1 MNVAVPLKRIDKIR
15 WEIPKFDKRMKV
27 PGRVYADDV
36 LIEKMRQDRT
46 LEQAANVAMLPGIY
60 KYSIVMPDGHQG
72 YGFPIGGVAAF
83 DIKEGVIS
91 PGGIG
96 YDINCLAPGTKVLTE
111 HGYWLKI
118 EEMPEKF
125 KLQRLRLYNIEEG
138 HNDFSRVAFVA
149 ERNIEKDETAIR
161 IVTETGTLIEG
172 SEDHPVL
179 TPQGYVYLKN
189 IKEGDYVIVYPFEG
203 VPYEE
208 KKGIIID
215 ESAFEGEDPQVIKF
229 LKERNLLPLRWED
242 PKIGTLARILGFALG
257 DGHLGEMGGR
267 LVLAFYGR
275 EETLRELKK
284 DLESLG
290 IKANLYV
297 REKNY
302 RIKTESGEYSGK
314 TVLAELRVSSRSFAL
329 LLEKLGMPRGEK
341 TKKAY
346 RIPVWIMEAPLWVKR
361 NFLAG
366 FFGADGSIVEF
377 KGTTPLPIHLT
388 QAKDVALEE
397 NLKEFLY
404 DISRILEEFG
414 VKTTIYKVNSK
425 KSVTYRLSIVGE
437 ENIRNFLGK
446 INYEYD
452 PKKKAKGLIA
462 YAYLKF
468 KESVK
473 KERRKA
479 MEISKKIYEETG
491 NIDRAY
497 KAVKDIV
504 NRRFVERTIYEG
516 ERNPRV
522 PKNFLTFEEFAKERG
537 YEGGFVAE
545 KVVKVERI
553 KPEYDRFY
561 DIGVYHEA
569 HNFIANGIVVH
580 NCGVRLIRTN
590 LTEKDVRPKIKQ
602 LVDTLFKNVP
612 SGVGSQ
618 GKVRL
623 HWTQIDDVLVDGA
636 KWAVDQGYGWERDL
650 ERLEEGGRMEGA
662 DPDAVSQRAK
672 QRGAPQLGSLGS
684 GNHFLEVQV
693 VDKIFDEEIAKA
705 YGLFEGQVVVM
716 VHTGSRGLGHQ
727 VASDY
732 LRIME
737 RAIRKYGIPW
747 PDRELVS
754 VPFQSEEGQRYFSA
768 MKAAAN
774 FAWANRQMIT
784 HWVRESF
791 QEVFR
796 QDPEG
801 DLGMEIVY
809 DVAHNIGKVEEHEV
823 DGKKVKVIVH
833 RKGATRAFPPGHE
846 AIPKIYRDVGQ
857 PVLIPGSMG
866 TASYVLA
873 GTEGAM
879 AETFGSTCHGAGRVL
894 SRAAATRQYRGDRI
908 RDELLR
914 RGIYVRAASMR
925 VVAEEA
931 PGAYKNVDNVVK
943 VVSEAGI
950 AKLVARMRPIGV
962 AKG

>member
-1 MNVAVPLKRIDKIR
+1 MVPLKRIDKIR
-15 WEIPKFDKRMKV
+15 WEIPKFDKRMRV
-27 PGRVYADDV
+27 PGRVYADEV
-36 LIEKMRQDRT
+36 LLEKMKNDRT
-46 LEQAANVAMLPGIY
+46 LEQATNVAMLPGIY

-83 DIKEGVIS
+83 DVKEGVIS

-96 YDINCLAPGTKVLTE
+96 YDINCLAPGTRVLTE

-125 KLQRLRLYNIEEG
+125 KLQRLRVYNIEEG
-138 HNDFSRVAFVA
+138 HNDFSKVVFVA
-149 ERNIEKDETAIR
+149 EREVGSEEKAIR
-161 IVTETGTLIEG
+161 IVTESGKVIEG

-179 TPQGYVYLKN
+179 TPEGYVYLRN
-189 IKEGDYVIVYPFEG
+189 VKEGDYILVYPFEG

-208 KKGIIID
+208 KKGVILD
-215 ESAFEGEDPQVIKF
+215 ESAFEGEDPQVVKF
-229 LKERNLLPLRWED
+229 LRERNLIPLQWKD
-242 PKIGTLARILGFALG
+242 PKVGILARILGFALANG
-257 DGHLGEMGGR
+257 YISENDNLTFHGK
-267 LVLAFYGR
+267 
-275 EETLRELKK
+275 EEVLREVRK
-284 DLESLG
+284 DLEELG
-290 IKANLYV
+290 IEAIVAEEDKLKV
-297 REKNY
+297 TSRE
-302 RIKTESGEYSGK
+302 
-314 TVLAELRVSSRSFAL
+314 FAF
-329 LLEKLGMPRGEK
+329 LLEKLGM
-341 TKKAY
+341 AHDS
-346 RIPVWIMEAPLWVKR
+346 IPEWIIEGPLWIKR

-366 FFGADGSIVEF
+366 LFGANGSIVEF
-377 KGTTPLPIHLT
+377 KGDVPLPITLT
-388 QAKDVALEE
+388 HSRELLNDV
-397 NLKEFLY
+397 
-404 DISRILEEFG
+404 SRILEGF
-414 VKTTIYKVNSK
+414 KVRAKIKMGKNGSYQLVIEDED
-425 KSVTYRLSIVGE
+425 S
-437 ENIRNFLGK
+437 IRNFLGR

-452 PKKKAKGLIA
+452 PEKKARGLIA

-468 KESVK
+468 KELMK
-473 KERRKA
+473 
-479 MEISKKIYEETG
+479 G
-491 NIDRAY
+491 N
-497 KAVKDIV
+497 
-504 NRRFVERTIYEG
+504 
-516 ERNPRV
+516 
-522 PKNFLTFEEFAKERG
+522 LMTFEEFARDRG

-545 KVVKVERI
+545 KVIEVKSV
-553 KPEYDRFY
+553 KPEYDKFY
-561 DIGVYHEA
+561 DIGVYHSA

-590 LTEKDVRPKIKQ
+590 LTEKEVRPRIKQ

-618 GKVRL
+618 GRIKL

-636 KWAVDQGYGWERDL
+636 KWAVDNGYGWERDL

-662 DPDAVSQRAK
+662 DPEAVSQRAK

-693 VDKIFDEEIAKA
+693 VDKIFDPEVAKA

-737 RAIRKYGIPW
+737 RAIRKYRIPW

-791 QEVFR
+791 QEVFK

-801 DLGMEIVY
+801 DLGMDIVY

-823 DGKKVKVIVH
+823 DGKRVKVIVH

-846 AIPKIYRDVGQ
+846 AVPRLYRDVGQ

-866 TASYVLA
+866 TASYILA

-879 AETFGSTCHGAGRVL
+879 KETFGSTCHGAGRVL
-894 SRAAATRQYRGDRI
+894 SRKAATRQYRGDRI
-908 RDELLR
+908 RQELLN

>member
-1 MNVAVPLKRIDKIR
+1 MR
-15 WEIPKFDKRMKV
+15 V

-36 LIEKMRQDRT
+36 LLEKMKSDRT

-83 DIKEGVIS
+83 DVKEGVIS

-96 YDINCLAPGTKVLTE
+96 YDINCLAPGSRVLTE
-111 HGYWLKI
+111 HGYWIKI
-118 EEMPEKF
+118 EELPEKF
-125 KLQRLRLYNIEEG
+125 KLQGVKVYNLDEG
-138 HNDFSRVAFVA
+138 HNDASKIAFVA
-149 ERNIEKDETAIR
+149 EREVEENEMAVR
-161 IVTETGTLIEG
+161 IVTESGKVIEG

-179 TPQGYVYLKN
+179 TPQGYVYLGN
-189 IKEGDYVIVYPFEG
+189 IKEGDLVIVYPFEG
-203 VPYEE
+203 VEYEE
-208 KKGIIID
+208 RQGVILD
-215 ESAFEGEDPQVIKF
+215 EKAFEGEDPQVLKF
-229 LKERNLLPLRWED
+229 LSEKNLIPLRWDD
-242 PKIGTLARILGFALG
+242 PKIGTIARILGFAFG
-257 DGHLGEMGGR
+257 NGHLDEMAGR
-267 LVLAFYGR
+267 LTLAFYGK
-275 EETLRELKK
+275 EETLKELKK
-284 DLESLG
+284 DLEKLG
-290 IKANLYV
+290 ISASLYV
-297 REKNY
+297 HEQD
-302 RIKTESGEYSGK
+302 YSIGYEGK
-314 TVLAELRVSSRSFAL
+314 SVSAELRVTSRSFAL
-329 LLEKLGMPRGEK
+329 LLEKLGMPRGKK
-341 TKKAY
+341 TEKAY
-346 RIPVWIMEAPLWVKR
+346 CVPKWIMEAPLWVKR

-366 FFGADGSIVEF
+366 LFAADGSIVEF
-377 KGTTPLPIHLT
+377 KGNTPLPINLT
-388 QAKDVALEE
+388 HSKDEELSESLIEFFGDVAKL
-397 NLKEFLY
+397 LA
-404 DISRILEEFG
+404 EFG
-414 VKTTIYKVNSK
+414 IKTTIYEV
-425 KSVTYRLSIVGE
+425 KSGKGVTYRLSIVGE
-437 ENIRNFLGK
+437 ESIKTFVER

-452 PKKKAKGLIA
+452 LEKKAKGLIA
-462 YAYLKF
+462 AAYLKL
-468 KESVK
+468 
-473 KERRKA
+473 KERVRDEHRKA
-479 MEISKKIYEETG
+479 IE
-491 NIDRAY
+491 
-497 KAVKDIV
+497 KAIEVY
-504 NRRFVERTIYEG
+504 ERTGSIHDGYRE
-516 ERNPRV
+516 PRV
-522 PKNFLTFEEFAKERG
+522 PKDFPTFEEFARERG

-545 KVVKVERI
+545 RVVKVERVRPSYT
-553 KPEYDRFY
+553 KFY

-590 LTEKDVRPKIKQ
+590 LTEKEVRPKIKQ

-612 SGVGSQ
+612 SGVGSE
-618 GKVRL
+618 GRIKLR
-623 HWTQIDDVLVDGA
+623 WTQIDDVLVDGA
-636 KWAVDQGYGWERDL
+636 KWAVDNGYGWERDL

-693 VDKIFDEEIAKA
+693 VDKVYDEEIAKA

-737 RAIRKYGIPW
+737 RAIRKYRIPW

-754 VPFQSEEGQRYFSA
+754 VPFESEEGQKYFSA

-801 DLGMEIVY
+801 DLGMDIVY

-823 DGKKVKVIVH
+823 NGKKVKVIVH

-846 AIPKIYRDVGQ
+846 AVPKIYRDVGQ

-879 AETFGSTCHGAGRVL
+879 RETFGSTCHGAGRVL
-894 SRAAATRQYRGDRI
+894 SRKAATRQYRGDRI
-908 RDELLR
+908 RQELLN

>member
-1 MNVAVPLKRIDKIR
+1 MVVPLKRIDKIR
-15 WEIPKFDKRMKV
+15 WEIPKFDRRMRV
-27 PGRVYADDV
+27 PGRVYADEV
-36 LIEKMRQDRT
+36 LLEKMKSDRT

-83 DIKEGVIS
+83 DVREGVIS

-96 YDINCLAPGTKVLTE
+96 YDINCLSPGTKVLTE
-111 HGYWLKI
+111 HGYWVKI
-118 EEMPEKF
+118 EAMPSTF
-125 KLQRLRLYNIEEG
+125 KLQGLKVYNIDEG
-138 HNDFSRVAFVA
+138 HNDSSPVVFVA
-149 ERNIEKDETAIR
+149 ERKVEENEVAVR
-161 IVTETGTLIEG
+161 IVTETGRTIEG

-179 TPQGYVYLKN
+179 TPSGYIYMGN
-189 IKEGDYVIVYPFEG
+189 IREGDYIIVYPFEG
-203 VPYEE
+203 VEFE
-208 KKGIIID
+208 KK
-215 ESAFEGEDPQVIKF
+215 EGVILSEDDFKDVDPQILKF
-229 LKERNLLPLRWED
+229 LKERGLIPLRWND
-242 PKIGTLARILGFALG
+242 PKVGILARILGFAFG
-257 DGHLGEMGGR
+257 DGHLGYMGDR
-267 LVLAFYGR
+267 IYISFYGT
-275 EETLRELKK
+275 EEAMNELKK
-284 DLESLG
+284 DLEKLG
-290 IKANLYV
+290 INATLYV
-297 REKNY
+297 REREYEIGKY
-302 RIKTESGEYSGK
+302 RGISKS
-314 TVLAELRVSSRSFAL
+314 AELRVTSRAFVVL
-329 LLEKLGMPRGEK
+329 LMKLGMPIG
-341 TKKAY
+341 KKVEVEY
-346 RIPVWIMEAPLWVKR
+346 SLPGWIKEAPLWIKR

-366 FFGADGSIVEF
+366 LFGADGSVVEF
-377 KGTTPLPIHLT
+377 KRYTPISINLT
-388 QAKDVALEE
+388 QSKVPDLRDNLEAFLSEVADL
-397 NLKEFLY
+397 L
-404 DISRILEEFG
+404 REFG
-414 VKTTIYKVNSK
+414 VNSMIYEVSSDKT
-425 KSVTYRLSIVGE
+425 VTLRLAIVEEDSIK
-437 ENIRNFLGK
+437 NFLGR
-446 INYEYD
+446 INYEYA
-452 PKKKAKGLIA
+452 PEKKVRGLLG
-462 YAYLKF
+462 YAYLVRKQLV
-468 KESVK
+468 KEER
-473 KERRKA
+473 KEAARIARKV
-479 MEISKKIYEETG
+479 YEKTG
-491 NIDRAY
+491 SLKAAY
-497 KAVKDIV
+497 EAVADKV
-504 NRRFVERTIYEG
+504 NKRFVERVIYSGTEEG
-516 ERNPRV
+516 RV
-522 PKNFLTFEEFAKERG
+522 PQNFPTFEEFVREFG

-545 KVVKVERI
+545 RVVKVEKIR
-553 KPEYDRFY
+553 PTYDKFY

-569 HNFIANGIVVH
+569 HNFIANGAVVH

-590 LTEKDVRPKIKQ
+590 LTEKEVRPKIKQ

-618 GKVRL
+618 GRIRL
-623 HWTQIDDVLVDGA
+623 HWTEIDDVLVDGA
-636 KWAVDQGYGWERDL
+636 KWAVDHGYGWGRDL

-662 DPDAVSQRAK
+662 DPNAVSQRAK

-693 VDKIFDEEIAKA
+693 VDKIFDPEIAKV

-737 RAIRKYGIPW
+737 RAIRKYRIPW

-801 DLGMEIVY
+801 DLGMDIVY

-846 AIPKIYRDVGQ
+846 AVPRIYRDVGQ

-879 AETFGSTCHGAGRVL
+879 KETFGSTCHGAGRVL
-894 SRAAATRQYRGDRI
+894 SRKAATRQYRGDRI
-908 RDELLR
+908 RNELLQ

-950 AKLVARMRPIGV
+950 AKLVARLRPIGV

>member
-1 MNVAVPLKRIDKIR
+1 MVVPLRRIDKIR
-15 WEIPKFDKRMKV
+15 WEIPKFDRRMRV
-27 PGRVYADDV
+27 PGRVYADEV
-36 LIEKMRQDRT
+36 LLEKMKKDRT

-83 DIKEGVIS
+83 DVREGVIS

-96 YDINCLAPGTKVLTE
+96 YDINC
-111 HGYWLKI
+111 
-118 EEMPEKF
+118 
-125 KLQRLRLYNIEEG
+125 
-138 HNDFSRVAFVA
+138 
-149 ERNIEKDETAIR
+149 
-161 IVTETGTLIEG
+161 
-172 SEDHPVL
+172 
-179 TPQGYVYLKN
+179 
-189 IKEGDYVIVYPFEG
+189 
-203 VPYEE
+203 
-208 KKGIIID
+208 
-215 ESAFEGEDPQVIKF
+215 
-229 LKERNLLPLRWED
+229 
-242 PKIGTLARILGFALG
+242 
-257 DGHLGEMGGR
+257 
-267 LVLAFYGR
+267 
-275 EETLRELKK
+275 
-284 DLESLG
+284 
-290 IKANLYV
+290 
-297 REKNY
+297 
-302 RIKTESGEYSGK
+302 
-314 TVLAELRVSSRSFAL
+314 
-329 LLEKLGMPRGEK
+329 
-341 TKKAY
+341 
-346 RIPVWIMEAPLWVKR
+346 
-361 NFLAG
+361 
-366 FFGADGSIVEF
+366 
-377 KGTTPLPIHLT
+377 
-388 QAKDVALEE
+388 
-397 NLKEFLY
+397 
-404 DISRILEEFG
+404 
-414 VKTTIYKVNSK
+414 
-425 KSVTYRLSIVGE
+425 
-437 ENIRNFLGK
+437 
-446 INYEYD
+446 
-452 PKKKAKGLIA
+452 
-462 YAYLKF
+462 
-468 KESVK
+468 
-473 KERRKA
+473 
-479 MEISKKIYEETG
+479 
-491 NIDRAY
+491 
-497 KAVKDIV
+497 
-504 NRRFVERTIYEG
+504 
-516 ERNPRV
+516 
-522 PKNFLTFEEFAKERG
+522 
-537 YEGGFVAE
+537 
-545 KVVKVERI
+545 
-553 KPEYDRFY
+553 
-561 DIGVYHEA
+561 
-569 HNFIANGIVVH
+569 
-580 NCGVRLIRTN
+580 GVRLIRTN
-590 LTEKDVRPKIKQ
+590 LTEKEVRPKIKQ

-618 GKVRL
+618 GRIRL
-623 HWTQIDDVLVDGA
+623 HWTEIDDVLVDGA
-636 KWAVDQGYGWERDL
+636 KWAVDHGYGWERDL

-662 DPDAVSQRAK
+662 DPNAVSQRAK

-693 VDKIFDEEIAKA
+693 VDKIFDPEIAKV

-801 DLGMEIVY
+801 DLGMDIVY

-823 DGKKVKVIVH
+823 DGRRVKVIVH

-846 AIPKIYRDVGQ
+846 AVPRIYRDVGQ

-879 AETFGSTCHGAGRVL
+879 KETFGSTCHGAGRVL
-894 SRAAATRQYRGDRI
+894 SRKAATRQYRGDRI
-908 RDELLR
+908 RNELLQ

-950 AKLVARMRPIGV
+950 AKLVARLRPIGV

>member
-1 MNVAVPLKRIDKIR
+1 MTVPLKRIDKIR
-15 WEIPKFDKRMKV
+15 WEIPKFDKRMRV

-36 LIEKMRQDRT
+36 LLEKMKSDRT

-83 DIKEGVIS
+83 DVNEGVIS

-96 YDINCLAPGTKVLTE
+96 YDINCLAPGSKVLTE
-111 HGYWLKI
+111 HGYWLKV
-118 EEMPEKF
+118 EELPEKF
-125 KLQRLRLYNIEEG
+125 KLQGVKVYNLDEG
-138 HNDFSRVAFVA
+138 HNDTSNVAFVA
-149 ERNIEKDETAIR
+149 ERE
-161 IVTETGTLIEG
+161 VETGEMAVRVTTESGRIIEG

-179 TPQGYVYLKN
+179 TPEGYVYLGN
-189 IKEGDYVIVYPFEG
+189 LKEGNLVIVYPFEG
-203 VPYEE
+203 VEYEE
-208 KKGIIID
+208 RKGVILD
-215 ESAFEGEDPQVIKF
+215 EDAFKDEDPQVLSF
-229 LKERNLLPLRWED
+229 LREKGLVPLRWDD
-242 PKIGTLARILGFALG
+242 PRIGTIARILGFAFG
-257 DGHLGEMGGR
+257 DGYLGEMGGR
-267 LVLAFYGR
+267 LTLTFYGK

-284 DLESLG
+284 DLERLG
-290 IKANLYV
+290 ISANLYV
-297 REKNY
+297 RES
-302 RIKTESGEYSGK
+302 IETTSGHSEGK
-314 TVLAELRVSSRSFAL
+314 SLSIELRVTSRSFAL
-329 LLEKLGMPRGEK
+329 FLEKLGMPRGKK
-341 TKKAY
+341 TEKAY
-346 RIPVWIMEAPLWVKR
+346 RVPGWILEAPLWVKR

-366 FFGADGSIVEF
+366 LFAADGSIVEF
-377 KGTTPLPIHLT
+377 KGNTPLPINLT
-388 QAKDVALEE
+388 QSKSDELAENLVEFLGDVAKL
-397 NLKEFLY
+397 LA
-404 DISRILEEFG
+404 EFG
-414 VKTTIYKVNSK
+414 IETTLYEVKSK
-425 KSVTYRLSIVGE
+425 KGVTYRLSIVGE
-437 ENIRNFLGK
+437 DSIRTFVER

-452 PKKKAKGLIA
+452 PEKKVKGLIA
-462 YAYLKF
+462 AAYLKL
-468 KESVK
+468 
-473 KERRKA
+473 KERIVKEA
-479 MEISKKIYEETG
+479 HE
-491 NIDRAY
+491 
-497 KAVKDIV
+497 AVKDD
-504 NRRFVERTIYEG
+504 F
-516 ERNPRV
+516 P
-522 PKNFLTFEEFAKERG
+522 TFEEFAKERG

-545 KVVKVERI
+545 KVVKVERV
-553 KPEYDRFY
+553 KPEYTKFY

-590 LTEKDVRPKIKQ
+590 LTEKDVRPRIKQ

-618 GKVRL
+618 GRVRL

-636 KWAVDQGYGWERDL
+636 KWAVDNGYGWEEDL

-693 VDKIFDEEIAKA
+693 VDKIFDPEVAKV

-737 RAIRKYGIPW
+737 RAIRKYRIPW

-796 QDPEG
+796 QDPE
-801 DLGMEIVY
+801 DLGMSIVY

-879 AETFGSTCHGAGRVL
+879 KETFGSTCHGAGRVL
-894 SRAAATRQYRGDRI
+894 SRKAATRQYRGDRI
-908 RDELLR
+908 RQELLN